1 MDNEDEPVMQCFY
14 LDPGLRDDVGHHANF
29 CREIMAAF
37 RRRGIESR
45 LFSHDGITPV
55 LREEMGAQPW
65 FRVFTY
71 FNSDGDPIS
80 GWLSGFETYSRVTG
94 EDLDRLPALT
104 QDDLVYCSTAQ
115 PIQLRALRDWHE
127 RLPESARPWV
137 MVEIGQLGLDGK
149 RQGDQIH
156 FDLPDPSYEPR
167 PLLYRYLGRCHLQK
181 LPPKLR
187 LISFEAAISIAL
199 AQLTGCPVQTLP
211 LPYRAFGPI
220 RRRGSSPT
228 LTLSFLGHQR
238 DIKGYPLVPE
248 LAKILLGQHRQIEL
262 LVQTVNNGEPELI
275 AATESLRRLAAADR
289 RLALIDAP
297 ASGRHWQSLLD
308 RTDLIIC
315 PYRPEPYAITISAM
329 ACEALPNG
337 IPIVIPAGTAAE
349 QTLFACGGPGL
360 AFPDYAVP
368 SIVATIDRLMA
379 QFDLYAERAHRTAL
393 TWPQTHGP
401 DRLIDSL
408 LSLTSAA

>member
-1 MDNEDEPVMQCFY
+1 MQCFY

-29 CREIMAAF
+29 CREIMGAF

-55 LREEMGAQPW
+55 LSEELAAAPW

-71 FNSDGDPIS
+71 FNTDGDPIS
-80 GWLSGFETYSRVTG
+80 GWLSGFETYSRLTG

-104 QDDLVYCSTAQ
+104 PDDLVYCSTVQ
-115 PIQLRALRDWHE
+115 PIQLRALRDWQE

-137 MVEIGQLGLDGK
+137 MAEIGQLGMDGK

-156 FDLPDPSYEPR
+156 FDLPDPSHEPR

-187 LISFEAAISIAL
+187 LISFEEGNSVAL
-199 AQLTGCPVQTLP
+199 RQLTGCPVQTLP

-220 RRRGSSPT
+220 RRRIGIQKI
-228 LTLSFLGHQR
+228 TLSFLGHQR
-238 DIKGYPLVPE
+238 FIKGYPLVPE
-248 LAKILLGQHRQIEL
+248 LAEILLRSHRQIEL
-262 LVQTVNNGEPELI
+262 LVQTVNNGEPELV
-275 AATESLRRLAAADR
+275 AATENLRRIAANDA
-289 RLALIDAP
+289 RLTLIHTP
-297 ASGRHWQSLLD
+297 ASGELWQSLID
-308 RTDLIIC
+308 RTDLVVC
-315 PYRPEPYAITISAM
+315 PYQPEPYAITISAM
-329 ACEALPNG
+329 VCEALPNG

-360 AFPDYAVP
+360 AFADHSIP
-368 SIVATIDRLMA
+368 SIAATIDRLLA
-379 QFDLYAERAHRTAL
+379 QFDLYADRAHRAAL
-393 TWPQTHGP
+393 AWPQTHGP
-401 DRLIDSL
+401 DRLIESL
-408 LSLTSAA
+408 LSLISAA